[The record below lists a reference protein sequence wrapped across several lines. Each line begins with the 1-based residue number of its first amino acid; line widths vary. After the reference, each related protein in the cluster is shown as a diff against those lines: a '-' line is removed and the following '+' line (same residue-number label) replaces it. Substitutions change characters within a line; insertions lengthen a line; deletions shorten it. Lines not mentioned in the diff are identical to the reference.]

1 MRSSIIGLFF
11 CGCAT
16 LAWAPIAWAH
26 GNHQHGEVDY
36 LNCERPPQNAVH
48 ELPAPLKAWALIE
61 CTQKGTKLVA
71 APGWTWRSPN
81 SWFDRPIAPAWAPDA
96 SIAEPGA
103 KYFIDFSV
111 SVLEGAAAA
120 EQHARLAQAIPAY
133 GSAQAQPPSTLYRV
147 LTENN
152 LGHEMVLWF
161 PAKTQDDLW
170 AILCTPECRPE
181 YAFIIEKPQP

>member
-1 MRSSIIGLFF
+1 VGQWKVGMMFACSL
-11 CGCAT
+11 
-16 LAWAPIAWAH
+16 LALANAGAHAH
-26 GNHQHGEVDY
+26 GTHQLGEVDY
-36 LNCERPPQNAVH
+36 LNCERPPQNAIG
-48 ELPAPLKAWALIE
+48 ELPAPLATWARIE

-71 APGWTWRSPN
+71 APGWTWRYPN

-111 SVLEGAAAA
+111 TVLEGQAAA
-120 EQHARLAQAIPAY
+120 EQHGRLAEAIPAY
-133 GSAQAQPPSTLYRV
+133 GNAFTDPPATIYRV

-161 PAKTQDDLW
+161 PAKADDDLW
-170 AILCTPECRPE
+170 AILCTPDCRPD
-181 YAFIIEKPQP
+181 YAFIIQKPKP